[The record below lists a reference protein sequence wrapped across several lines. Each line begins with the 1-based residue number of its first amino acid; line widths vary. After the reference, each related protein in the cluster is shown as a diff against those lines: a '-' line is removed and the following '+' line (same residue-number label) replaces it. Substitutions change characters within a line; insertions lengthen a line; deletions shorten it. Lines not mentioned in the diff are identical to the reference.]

1 MSVCGNLTLAQD
13 LTASCGNVGGVH
25 ASVYIFNWNDVTFS
39 LGSAGQVTGVAFRNT
54 CAKGYKVTTRDQ
66 ANEWKAE
73 FSKTNGA
80 PGFTHSLM
88 LRGSVA
94 TYLQVEGLNNLLRA
108 SRLVAFVQ
116 NNSADA
122 NSFVVLGYENGIA
135 ATNGVNQSAQN
146 AADLNAFELT
156 LSGFDPNLER
166 VVVFSG
172 STGTADDILELD
184 NLTVNRIA
192 QGATAVLPYDNS
204 YTYNQGSSIFISGC
218 NLKQVTS
225 VVIATK
231 SIPVP
236 AGLNSGGFHF
246 TVTTPLADDS
256 LEIVVT
262 AAGSTVTSA
271 DCVINFQDG
280 SDSTLVPSNG
290 NFVVAP

>member
-1 MSVCGNLTLAQD
+1 MGVCGNLTLAQD

-39 LGSAGQVTGVAFRNT
+39 LGAAGQVTGVAFRNA

-122 NSFVVLGYENGIA
+122 NSFVVLGFENGIA
-135 ATNGVNQSAQN
+135 ATNGTNQSAQN
-146 AADLNAFELT
+146 AADLNAFEIT

-166 VVVFSG
+166 VVVFTG
-172 STGTADDILELD
+172 STGTADDIVKLD
-184 NLTVNRIA
+184 NLTVYRIA
-192 QGATAVLPYDNS
+192 QGATAVEPYNNS
-204 YTYNQGSSIFISGC
+204 FTYNEGSSIIIDGC

-225 VVIATK
+225 VDIADFT
-231 SIPVP
+231 IAVP
-236 AGLNSGGFHF
+236 AGYTGGGFTF

-256 LEIVVT
+256 LEIVCTAIASTSTSTNCIVT
-262 AAGSTVTSA
+262 FANGDTA
-271 DCVINFQDG
+271 II
-280 SDSTLVPSNG
+280 VPSNG
-290 NFVVAP
+290 TFAVAP